1 MTALEIVLL
10 VIQAISAIALTLVV
24 MLQSG
29 KSAGLSG
36 AIAGASESFMSKG
49 NAKTLDAKLSRA
61 TKWIA
66 IAFIVLTFV
75 VDLIM
80 IG

>member
-10 VIQAISAIALTLVV
+10 VIQAISAVALTAVV

-36 AIAGASESFMSKG
+36 AIAGSSESFMNKG
-49 NAKTLDAKLSRA
+49 NAKTLDAKMAKA

-66 IAFIVLTFV
+66 IVFVVLTFV
-75 VDLIM
+75 IDLLLLK
-80 IG
+80 

>member
-10 VIQAISAIALTLVV
+10 VIQAISAVALTAVV

-36 AIAGASESFMSKG
+36 AIAGSSESFMNKG
-49 NAKTLDAKLSRA
+49 NAKTLDAKMAKA

-66 IAFIVLTFV
+66 VVFIVLTFV
-75 VDLIM
+75 IDLLLLK
-80 IG
+80 

>member
-10 VIQAISAIALTLVV
+10 VIQAISAVALTAVV

-36 AIAGASESFMSKG
+36 AIAGSSESFMNKG
-49 NAKTLDAKLSRA
+49 NAKTLDAKMAKA
-61 TKWIA
+61 TKLIA
-66 IAFIVLTFV
+66 VVFVVQTFV
-75 VDLIM
+75 IDLLLLK
-80 IG
+80 